1 MVLKMAEPETE
12 IRTGAAGN
20 SEDEGEDDDC
30 TPESAEIDDDWKGGP
45 SVEKGKPVSSR
56 AAPRNESRRRS
67 SDGDWKKVEDICEM
81 LRANQ
86 FKSVL
91 VVTGAGISTAAGVPD
106 FRSDEGIYQR
116 LEKLNL
122 PEPESVFDITYFR
135 KDPAPFYSLAQELSS
150 FNHKPTFA
158 HRLIK
163 LLDDKGLLQ
172 RLYTQ
177 NIDGL
182 DAATGLSSDRIVE
195 AHGSFSTA
203 SCIDCGGSATEQ
215 AKEAI
220 RKASIPYCTKCEGL
234 VKPDI
239 VFFGESL
246 PDKFYRNLKRDIE
259 SADLCLVI
267 GTSLKVMPVASLPDT
282 MAHSKHRVLINREV
296 AGSIGR
302 RSGDVLALGEIEDVV
317 LEMAQ
322 LCGWLEELET
332 MEIS

>member
-1 MVLKMAEPETE
+1 MEEPETE

-20 SEDEGEDDDC
+20 SEDEGDDDC
-30 TPESAEIDDDWKGGP
+30 SSSESALVDDD
-45 SVEKGKPVSSR
+45 EKGSASAEQEKPVSSK
-56 AAPRNESRRRS
+56 AAPRNAESRRRS
-67 SDGDWKKVEDICEM
+67 DDVDWKKVEDVCEK
-81 LRANQ
+81 LKSNH
-86 FKSVL
+86 FKSVV

-106 FRSDEGIYQR
+106 FRSDDGIYKR

-122 PEPESVFDITYFR
+122 PEPESVFDISYFR
-135 KDPAPFYSLAQELSS
+135 NDPVPFYSLAQELSA
-150 FNHKPTFA
+150 FNYKPTFA

-163 LLDDKGLLQ
+163 LLDDKGLLR

-182 DAATGLSSDRIVE
+182 DAATGLSSDRIIE

-220 RKASIPYCTKCEGL
+220 RQASVPYCTECKGL

-239 VFFGESL
+239 VFFGEAL
-246 PDKFYRNLKRDIE
+246 PAKFYRNLERDME

-296 AGSIGR
+296 IGSMQA
-302 RSGDVLALGEIEDVV
+302 VH
-317 LEMAQ
+317 
-322 LCGWLEELET
+322 
-332 MEIS
+332 

>member
-1 MVLKMAEPETE
+1 MAEPETE
-12 IRTGAAGN
+12 LRTGAAGN
-20 SEDEGEDDDC
+20 SEDKGDDDYR
-30 TPESAEIDDDWKGGP
+30 TPGSAVVDDEGNGGP
-45 SVEKGKPVSSR
+45 CAEQDKPVSSK
-56 AAPRNESRRRS
+56 ADPRNESRRRS
-67 SDGDWKKVEDICEM
+67 DDVGWQKVEDVCEK
-81 LRANQ
+81 LKNNQ
-86 FKSVL
+86 FKSVV

-106 FRSDEGIYQR
+106 FRSDDGIYKR

-122 PEPESVFDITYFR
+122 PEPESVFDISYFR
-135 KDPAPFYSLAQELSS
+135 NDPVPFYSLAQELSA
-150 FNHKPTFA
+150 FNYKPTFA

-163 LLDDKGLLQ
+163 LLDDKGLLR

-182 DAATGLSSDRIVE
+182 DAATGLSSDRIIE

-220 RKASIPYCTKCEGL
+220 RQASVPYCTECEGL

-246 PDKFYRNLKRDIE
+246 PDKFYGNLTRDME

-296 AGSIGR
+296 AGSIGS
-302 RSGDVLALGEIEDVV
+302 RSRDVLALGEIEDVV

-332 MEIS
+332 MEIARD